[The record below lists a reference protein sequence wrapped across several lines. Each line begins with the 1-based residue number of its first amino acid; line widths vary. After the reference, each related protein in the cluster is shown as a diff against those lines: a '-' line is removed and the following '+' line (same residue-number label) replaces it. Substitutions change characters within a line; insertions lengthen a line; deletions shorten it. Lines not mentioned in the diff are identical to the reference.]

1 MLDNSALRMVIAAI
15 DAEIRHLDILVGEMG
30 IARQQDSP
38 LTRRAMASILHD
50 FYTCCERIFRR
61 VAIEMNGGLDDTEQW
76 HRSLLYRMTLPLE
89 KIRPAV
95 ISEELAADLDEY
107 LAFRHVFRNIYGFEL
122 KGDRVV
128 RLADRLDDVATKF
141 KREIG
146 MFCQFLEREDGEYSP

>member
-1 MLDNSALRMVIAAI
+1 
-15 DAEIRHLDILVGEMG
+15 
-30 IARQQDSP
+30 
-38 LTRRAMASILHD
+38 
-50 FYTCCERIFRR
+50 
-61 VAIEMNGGLDDTEQW
+61 
-76 HRSLLYRMTLPLE
+76 MTLPLAR
-89 KIRPAV
+89 IRPAV